1 MTVETIIL
9 LCTITVVG
17 SVCLVL
23 YLMYRKL
30 SQAIDRLGDRSKN
43 QADNVITQIE
53 ALLALQTELSLR
65 HALPPARGWAAS
77 PDFLHNLV
85 RHTLR
90 DRPLTVV
97 ECSSGISTIVLARCM
112 EILGTGHVYSLE
124 HEKEY
129 AEKTRALLRQH
140 ALEHFA
146 TVCDAPLKNITLPG
160 WSGQWYSHE
169 VLPDDLKIDL
179 LVIDGPPWFV
189 AELARYPAV
198 PVLHDR
204 LNPHAAVFLDDADR
218 EGEKMAVKRWLDEFS
233 DLAVVAGV
241 PVCEKGCAAL
251 KKSVGRDLAGSFV

>member
-1 MTVETIIL
+1 VTVGTIIL

-30 SQAIDRLGDRSKN
+30 SQAIDRLGNQSKN
-43 QADNVITQIE
+43 QANNVITQIE
-53 ALLALQTELSLR
+53 ALLALQTELNLR

-85 RHTLR
+85 MHTLR

-112 EILGTGHVYSLE
+112 EILGKGHVYSLE
-124 HEKEY
+124 HDKEY
-129 AEKTRALLRQH
+129 AEKTRALLRLH

-146 TVCDAPLKNITLPG
+146 TVCDAPLKSITLPG

-204 LNPHAAVFLDDADR
+204 FNPHAAVFLDDADR
-218 EGEKMAVKRWLDEFS
+218 EGEKISVKRWLDEFS
-233 DLAVVAGV
+233 DLAAVRV
-241 PVCEKGCAAL
+241 PVCEKGCVAL